1 MDLPTIQVT
10 PSAIRNMLFGFEHL
24 WGERCQSVTTVEPES
39 FYPRRIPL
47 EYAAILEKHDP
58 DGNIFKIFKYP
69 AHAEI
74 WHIDHWNLSASKR
87 MALMERCHKQD
98 DELASRRHKE
108 ASAFQKFMRVKD
120 AILVIM
126 PALEYD
132 QRGLSQLCRTLMQ
145 APRELTDK
153 FTGLTAII
161 HDDAPKNNPQ

>member
-1 MDLPTIQVT
+1 MDLLLRVT
-10 PSAIRNMLFGFEHL
+10 LRLERDL
-24 WGERCQSVTTVEPES
+24 WLDFDPPHSHNT
-39 FYPRRIPL
+39 
-47 EYAAILEKHDP
+47 LEKNNNLFL
-58 DGNIFKIFKYP
+58 NIFKIFKYP
-69 AHAEI
+69 DHAEI

-108 ASAFQKFMRVKD
+108 ASAYQKFMRVKD
-120 AILVIM
+120 AILVII

-161 HDDAPKNNPQ
+161 HDEKS

>member
-1 MDLPTIQVT
+1 
-10 PSAIRNMLFGFEHL
+10 
-24 WGERCQSVTTVEPES
+24 
-39 FYPRRIPL
+39 
-47 EYAAILEKHDP
+47 
-58 DGNIFKIFKYP
+58 
-69 AHAEI
+69 
-74 WHIDHWNLSASKR
+74 

-108 ASAFQKFMRVKD
+108 ASAYQKFMRVKD

-161 HDDAPKNNPQ
+161 HDDK